1 MGMRINQMLNVTSVT
16 WIMKAEGSKVF
27 LVKNDKLTERSE
39 KIKRLVPFERSISAI
54 LKLNEQFEQ
63 CGETSEG
70 FLETKGLNEELLC

>member
-1 MGMRINQMLNVTSVT
+1 MRINQMLNVTSVT